1 MQRRGLIV
9 DDEAAVCEMVGKV
22 LTSAGLEALTMTSS
36 SKATGLLNAGKF
48 DMVFLDLHMAAPDG
62 LQLARETRQSRWNR
76 TTPIILISDD
86 QRPSAMS
93 VGFEAGASF
102 FLYKPIDKDRLLK
115 LVHAAQ
121 GAAEYGRRRTR
132 RVALHSKV
140 KLVHGRE
147 ELEGETIDVSLNGML
162 IKAQRTLPAGSRVR
176 LSLELSPKTKPI
188 EAAGSI
194 VRVFGGTQMGVQLDQ
209 LTVGESE
216 RLQEFLLPLIS
227 QESTK

>member
-9 DDEAAVCEMVGKV
+9 DDEAAVCEMVGKAMI
-22 LTSAGLEALTMTSS
+22 SAGMEALTLTSS
-36 SKATGLLNAGKF
+36 SSATGLLNGGKF

-62 LQLARETRQSRWNR
+62 IELARETRHSRWNR
-76 TTPIILISDD
+76 KTPIILISDD

-102 FLYKPIDKDRLLK
+102 FLYKPIDKDRLAK
-115 LVHAAQ
+115 LIRAAQ

-140 KLVHGRE
+140 KLVLGRE

-162 IKAQRTLPAGSRVR
+162 IKAQRTLPTGSRVR

-188 EAAGSI
+188 VGAGSI
-194 VRVFGGTQMGVQLDQ
+194 VRVWGGTQMGIQMDE

-216 RLQEFLLPLIS
+216 RLQEFLLPLITH
-227 QESTK
+227 E

>member
-9 DDEAAVCEMVGKV
+9 DDEATVCEMVGRA
-22 LTSAGLEALTMTSS
+22 LTSAGLEALTLTTS
-36 SKATGLLNAGKF
+36 SKAPGLLNAGKF
-48 DMVFLDLHMAAPDG
+48 DMVFLDMHMAAPDG
-62 LQLARETRQSRWNR
+62 IELTRETRHSRWNC

-102 FLYKPIDKDRLLK
+102 FLYKPIDKDRLSK
-115 LVHAAQ
+115 LIRAAQ

-140 KLVHGRE
+140 KLLHGKE
-147 ELEGETIDVSLNGML
+147 ELVGETVDVSLNGML
-162 IKAQRTLPAGSRVR
+162 IKAQRTLPPGSRVH
-176 LSLELSPKTKPI
+176 LSLELSPKAKPI
-188 EAAGSI
+188 EGAGSI
-194 VRVFGGTQMGVQLDQ
+194 VRVFGGTQMGVQLDE

-227 QESTK
+227 PE